1 MITNKLLKGIMLGG
15 LCAVAVLAYAET
27 EKVIRVYNNGEVV
40 ATYKLSDFE
49 YIQIE
54 DVIVD
59 DETSEMIKD
68 VETFTVNGVSFDM
81 IKVEGGTYRMGST
94 VIDVEMPVHDE
105 TVATF
110 QIGKAEVTQELWEA
124 VMGTNPSNFK
134 GEANLP
140 VENVSWTDCNTFI
153 AKLNELTGKNF
164 RLPTEAE
171 WEYAARGGNKSQR
184 YTYSGSYTLG
194 NVAWYKDNASSKTH
208 PVAQK
213 QPNELGI
220 YDMSGN
226 VFEWTSDKYST
237 DYSSERTSSNRVFRG
252 GCWSYAAAN
261 ARVAYRHDGS
271 ESHTGNY
278 LGLRLAL

>member
-1 MITNKLLKGIMLGG
+1 MRTNKLLKSIMLGG

-49 YIQIE
+49 YIQVE
-54 DVIVD
+54 DA
-59 DETSEMIKD
+59 ELNQD

-81 IKVEGGTYRMGST
+81 IKVEGGTYKMGSN
-94 VIDVEMPVHDE
+94 DGEYDEKPVHDE

-110 QIGKAEVTQELWEA
+110 QIGKTEVTQELWQA
-124 VMGTNPSNFK
+124 VMGTNPSYFK

-153 AKLNELTGKNF
+153 TKLNASTGKNF

-171 WEYAARGGNKSQR
+171 WEYAARGGNKSQG
-184 YTYSGSYTLG
+184 YTYSGSKTIG
-194 NVAWYKDNASSKTH
+194 DVAWYTGNSGLKTH

-226 VFEWTSDKYST
+226 VWEWTSDKYSSN
-237 DYSSERTSSNRVFRG
+237 YSSERTSSDRVTRG
-252 GCWSYAAAN
+252 GGWNNSATYS
-261 ARVAYRHDGS
+261 RVATRSNPS
-271 ESHTGNY
+271 ESNTFHT

>member
-1 MITNKLLKGIMLGG
+1 MKTNKLLKSIMLGS

-49 YIQIE
+49 YIQVE
-54 DVIVD
+54 DA
-59 DETSEMIKD
+59 ETSEMVKD

-81 IKVEGGTYRMGST
+81 IKVEGGTYKMGSN
-94 VIDVEMPVHDE
+94 DGDSDEKPVHDE

-110 QIGKAEVTQELWEA
+110 YIGKTEVTQELWQA
-124 VMGTNPSNFK
+124 VIGTNPSSQK
-134 GEANLP
+134 GETNLP
-140 VENVSWTDCNTFI
+140 VEMVSWIDCNTFI

-171 WEYAARGGNKSQR
+171 WEYAARGGNKSQG
-184 YTYSGSYTLG
+184 YTYSGSNAIG
-194 NVAWYKDNASSKTH
+194 DVAWYIDNSSLETH

-226 VFEWTSDKYST
+226 VSEWTSDKYSSN
-237 DYSSERTSSNRVFRG
+237 YNSERASSNRVTRG
-252 GCWSYAAAN
+252 GSRSNTATLT
-261 ARVAYRHDGS
+261 RVAYRGYYSEYGTGS
-271 ESHTGNY
+271 N

>member
-1 MITNKLLKGIMLGG
+1 MLGG
-15 LCAVAVLAYAET
+15 LCAVTVLAYAEK

-49 YIQIE
+49 YIQVE

-68 VETFTVNGVSFDM
+68 VENITVNGVSFDM
-81 IKVEGGTYRMGST
+81 IKVEGGTYRMGRT
-94 VIDVEMPVHDE
+94 VIDVEMPIHDE

-110 QIGKAEVTQELWEA
+110 QIGKTEVTQELWEA

-171 WEYAARGGNKSQR
+171 WEYAARGGNNSQG
-184 YTYSGSYTLG
+184 YTYSGSNTIED
-194 NVAWYKDNASSKTH
+194 VAWYGSKSSSKTH
-208 PVAQK
+208 PVAKK

-226 VFEWTSDKYST
+226 VWEWTFDKYSSS
-237 DYSSERTSSNRVFRG
+237 YSSERTSSYRVSRG
-252 GCWSYAAAN
+252 GSWYFGTTYS
-261 ARVAYRHDGS
+261 RVAYRDSVS
-271 ESHTGNY
+271 ESTANY
-278 LGLRLAL
+278 FIGFRLAL